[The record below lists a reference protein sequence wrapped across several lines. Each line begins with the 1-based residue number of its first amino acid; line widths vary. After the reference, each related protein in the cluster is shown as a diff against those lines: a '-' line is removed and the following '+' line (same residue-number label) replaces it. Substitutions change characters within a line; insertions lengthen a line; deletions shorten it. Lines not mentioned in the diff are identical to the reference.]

1 MGTCGG
7 GGRAGGLLPASL
19 RKLEAKSSAQ
29 SEAGARGGGRRKYS
43 RLVEK
48 KKGVEL
54 QPVIVGRMN
63 GEGNMTCLQAAIGA
77 HSGSHSL
84 HNRHSCF

>member
-43 RLVEK
+43 RLVEEK
-48 KKGVEL
+48 KRCGIATCDCGENEWGGKYDMPAGSNRGTFRVP
-54 QPVIVGRMN
+54 QP
-63 GEGNMTCLQAAIGA
+63 A
-77 HSGSHSL
+77 
-84 HNRHSCF
+84 

>member
-48 KKGVEL
+48 KKVWNCNL
-54 QPVIVGRMN
+54 
-63 GEGNMTCLQAAIGA
+63 
-77 HSGSHSL
+77 
-84 HNRHSCF
+84 